1 MDLRSL
7 QCRTVNRVKQREVG
21 SERERRDNAFVK
33 SIWFLVEN
41 VLKTD
46 KYGASI
52 CAAMGDELKIACGV
66 FAAISFDGRAVFPYI
81 YWGLRAQNHRG
92 HQSHGFLTYCDQK
105 FHVHRSLDL
114 VPKIKTS
121 AIQEWFGRLPGN
133 LGVGNVRYTTSGK
146 CDDKS
151 LIAGTQPVTASKNGL
166 KLAVSFN
173 GNVVNTF
180 KIKKEI
186 CKKFPGF
193 SYECDADLICHKLM
207 LEFLKG
213 KDIESAARTCM
224 KEVDGAFSVAA
235 ITQDGNFFAFKDPHG
250 IRPLCAGH
258 SPDGTTFVFSS
269 ETASLDING
278 FERDFELEPGELV
291 TVSKDGFRRQK
302 LVAEE
307 RKAFCAFEFAYFARP
322 DSRFDDKY
330 VYEIRE
336 EFGRNLV
343 KENPDVVKR
352 ADIILSVPETGDDSA
367 LGVHE
372 ASGLRWERASRRH
385 RYVSERAFLLLSK
398 DRTSTIDRKIN
409 ILGPRVKDKR
419 IIITE
424 DSIVRGD
431 TTKVIVEK
439 LRKMGAKKVYVFST
453 FPRIIGP
460 CLYGID
466 MATYGQ
472 LIGSRHSKEQIAEI
486 IGADAVCYQ
495 SLRGLVKATGFK
507 KDDLCMAC
515 LTGEYP
521 TPVAQ
526 EIADEMKK
534 RFVQGYE
541 ETGRLYEIE
550 EALPKT

>member
-1 MDLRSL
+1 M
-7 QCRTVNRVKQREVG
+7 
-21 SERERRDNAFVK
+21 
-33 SIWFLVEN
+33 
-41 VLKTD
+41 LKTD
-46 KYGASI
+46 KYPSRYFAF
-52 CAAMGDELKIACGV
+52 MGDELKIACGV
-66 FAAISFDGRAVFPYI
+66 FAAINYDNRPVFPYI

-92 HQSHGFLTYCDQK
+92 HQSHGFLTYRDKK

-133 LGVGNVRYTTSGK
+133 LGIGNVRYTTSGK
-146 CDDKS
+146 CDEKS
-151 LIAGTQPVTASKNGL
+151 LMKGTQPATASKKAL

-180 KIKKEI
+180 QLKKEI
-186 CKKFPGF
+186 CKEFPRF
-193 SYECDADLICHKLM
+193 SYECDADLICHKL
-207 LEFLKG
+207 LIEFLKG
-213 KDIESAARTCM
+213 KDTVSAVRTCM
-224 KEVDGAFSVAA
+224 KEIDGAFSVAC
-235 ITQDGNFFAFKDPHG
+235 INQDGDFFAFKDPHG

-258 SPDGTTFVFSS
+258 SEDHLTYAFSS

-278 FERDFELEPGELV
+278 FVRDFELEPGELV
-291 TVSKDGFRRQK
+291 RVSGNGFERKK
-302 LVAEE
+302 LVSDQ

-322 DSRFDDKY
+322 DSRFDSKY

-336 EFGRNLV
+336 DFGRNLV
-343 KENPDVVKR
+343 QENPDVVR
-352 ADIILSVPETGDDSA
+352 DADIILSVPETGDDSA

-385 RYVSERAFLLLSK
+385 RYVTERAFILLSK
-398 DRTSTIDRKIN
+398 DRSPTIDRKIN
-409 ILGPRVKDKR
+409 ILAPKIKGKR

-439 LRKMGAKKVYVFST
+439 MRRMGAKKVFVFVT

-472 LIGSRHSKEQIAEI
+472 LIGAKHATEEIAQI

-495 SLRGLVKATGFK
+495 SLKGLVKATGLK
-507 KDDLCMAC
+507 QDELC
-515 LTGEYP
+515 TGCITSKYP
-521 TPVAQ
+521 TPLAQ
-526 EIADEMKK
+526 TIADEMKK
-534 RFVQGYE
+534 RFLQGYD
-541 ETGRLYEIE
+541 ETERLYET
-550 EALPKT
+550 EAIPQASRNAD